1 MSTIED
7 MEKRRTELEAIASNP
22 NNSPGI
28 RNRASEE
35 RLNLF
40 LLIQKDQQ
48 RQFEKQSARIQS
60 DAERTARIDE
70 VTEAIT
76 QADNSLSQMPIGDKR
91 RDGTM
96 ERLLDLRLQLDKLC
110 TFREA

>member
-7 MEKRRTELEAIASNP
+7 MEKRRTELESIASNP
-22 NNSPGI
+22 NNPPGI

-48 RQFEKQSARIQS
+48 RQFEKQNARIKS
-60 DAERTARIDE
+60 DEERTARIDE

-76 QADNSLSQMPIGDKR
+76 QADNALSQIPIGDKR
-91 RDGTM
+91 REAVATQ
-96 ERLLDLRLQLDKLC
+96 LLSLRLQLDRLC